1 MTSTTPR
8 TDRRRPA
15 RGFTLV
21 EIMVGAAISGV
32 ILLGILQTFLMI
44 GRSGYNAANYCTME
58 AESRRAMETFSE
70 EIRMAGAITWNSST
84 SITLTVPSA
93 SSSYT
98 VTYAYDNSSSGGT
111 AKCFYRVIGPAGTTS
126 GRRILVRNVT
136 SFAFQRYKLVTA
148 AGGSNVASNDLETK
162 QIQLTLQTTMQGATT
177 AAATNAVLS
186 ARYIL
191 RNKHVSA

>member
-1 MTSTTPR
+1 MTSITPP
-8 TDRRRPA
+8 TEPRRAA

-21 EIMVGAAISGV
+21 EVMVSAVIAGF
-32 ILLGILQTFLMI
+32 ILLGILQCFLMI
-44 GRSGYNAANYCTME
+44 GRSGYNAANYCVME

-70 EIRMAGAITWNSST
+70 EIRMAAAITWNGST

-93 SSSYT
+93 GSSYT
-98 VTYAYDNSSSGGT
+98 VTYAYDSGTTGGT
-111 AKCFYRVIGPAGTTS
+111 AKCFYRVLGAAGATA

-136 SFAFQRYKLVTA
+136 SFAFQRYRLVTA

-162 QIQLTLQTTMQGATT
+162 QIQLTLQTTMQGVTT

-191 RNKHVSA
+191 RNKRVSA